1 MEQATD
7 RATDPVAGEDGGRS
21 AEARLHAERAAAI
34 LAVDTPV
41 TDQGI
46 TFVDGDASGCRMR
59 MTVRPRQCNSHGIC
73 HGGITMLLAD
83 TAAAY
88 ALNTG
93 EETPRWVTSHSSSS
107 LLAPGREGEEL
118 TATAVL
124 GSGGGSTRIVDVTLA
139 EPDGTVVLEM
149 RNVMVRLRG

>member
-1 MEQATD
+1 VSGLKDTA
-7 RATDPVAGEDGGRS
+7 P
-21 AEARLHAERAAAI
+21 EAALHAERAAAI

-46 TFVDGDASGCRMR
+46 TFVSGDDTGCAMA
-59 MTVRPRQCNSHGIC
+59 MTVQSRQCNSHGIC

-93 EETPRWVTSHSSSS
+93 EESPRWVTSHSSSS
-107 LLAPGREGEEL
+107 LLAPGREGEVL
-118 TATAVL
+118 TATAVI
-124 GSGGGSTRIVDVTLA
+124 GSGSGSSRIVDVRVT
-139 EPDGTVVLEM
+139 EPDGTVVVEM

>member
-1 MEQATD
+1 M
-7 RATDPVAGEDGGRS
+7 TDPMDTAADS
-21 AEARLHAERAAAI
+21 ALRAERAAAI

-46 TFVDGDASGCRMR
+46 TFVAGDDAGCAMA
-59 MTVRPRQCNSHGIC
+59 MTVRSRQCNSHGIC

-93 EETPRWVTSHSSSS
+93 EQSPRWVTSHSSSS
-107 LLAPGREGEEL
+107 LLAPGRAGEVL
-118 TATAVL
+118 TATAEIGT
-124 GSGGGSTRIVDVTLA
+124 GSGSSRIVDVRVT
-139 EPDGTVVLEM
+139 EPDGTVVVEM

>member
-1 MEQATD
+1 VTGTGTPADAAM
-7 RATDPVAGEDGGRS
+7 
-21 AEARLHAERAAAI
+21 HAERAAAI

-46 TFVDGDASGCRMR
+46 TYLWGDDTGCAMA
-59 MTVRPRQCNSHGIC
+59 MTVQSRQCNSHGIC

-93 EETPRWVTSHSSSS
+93 EESPRWVTSHSSSS
-107 LLAPGREGEEL
+107 LLAPGRDGEVL
-118 TATAVL
+118 TATAVI
-124 GSGGGSTRIVDVTLA
+124 GSGSGSSRIVDVRVT
-139 EPDGTVVLEM
+139 EPDGTVVVEM

>member
-1 MEQATD
+1 M
-7 RATDPVAGEDGGRS
+7 TDPQDAAAGTAVDPAVR
-21 AEARLHAERAAAI
+21 AERAAAI

-46 TFVDGDASGCRMR
+46 TFVAGDDAGCTMA
-59 MTVRPRQCNSHGIC
+59 MTVRSRQCNSHGIC

-93 EETPRWVTSHSSSS
+93 EESPRWVTSHSSSS
-107 LLAPGREGEEL
+107 LLAPGREGEVL
-118 TATAVL
+118 TATAEIGT
-124 GSGGGSTRIVDVTLA
+124 GSGSSRIVDVRVT
-139 EPDGTVVLEM
+139 EPDGTVVVEM

>member
-1 MEQATD
+1 VTEKTHAAAD
-7 RATDPVAGEDGGRS
+7 AALRAD
-21 AEARLHAERAAAI
+21 RAAAI

-41 TDQGI
+41 MDQGI
-46 TFVDGDASGCRMR
+46 TFVSGDETGCAMA
-59 MTVRPRQCNSHGIC
+59 MTVQSRQCNSHGIC

-93 EETPRWVTSHSSSS
+93 EESPRWVTSHSSSS
-107 LLAPGREGEEL
+107 LLAPGREGEVL
-118 TATAVL
+118 TATAGI
-124 GSGGGSTRIVDVTLA
+124 GSGSGSSRIVDVRVT
-139 EPDGTVVLEM
+139 EPDGTVVVEM

>member
-1 MEQATD
+1 MTAASVD
-7 RATDPVAGEDGGRS
+7 AGLR
-21 AEARLHAERAAAI
+21 AERAAAI

-46 TFVDGDASGCRMR
+46 AYLSGDDGGCAMT
-59 MTVRPRQCNSHGIC
+59 MTVRSRQCNSHGIC

-93 EETPRWVTSHSSSS
+93 EEAPRWVTSHSSSS
-107 LLAPGREGEEL
+107 LLAPGRVGEVL
-118 TATAVL
+118 TATAVI
-124 GSGGGSTRIVDVTLA
+124 GSGSGSSRIVDVRVT
-139 EPDGTVVLEM
+139 EPDGTVVVEM

>member
-1 MEQATD
+1 MTES
-7 RATDPVAGEDGGRS
+7 GLRS
-21 AEARLHAERAAAI
+21 ERAAAI

-59 MTVRPRQCNSHGIC
+59 MTVQARQCNSHGIC
-73 HGGITMLLAD
+73 HGGVTMLLAD

-93 EETPRWVTSHSSSS
+93 EESPRWVTSHSSSS
-107 LLAPGREGEEL
+107 LLAPGRQGEEL
-118 TATAVL
+118 TATAVGGTGT
-124 GSGGGSTRIVDVTLA
+124 GSSRIVDVTVTG
-139 EPDGTVVLEM
+139 PGGTVVLEM

>member
-1 MEQATD
+1 MTTNNIGNQAE
-7 RATDPVAGEDGGRS
+7 VASPQLR
-21 AEARLHAERAAAI
+21 AERAAAI

-46 TFVDGDASGCRMR
+46 EFAYGSDAGCT
-59 MTVRPRQCNSHGIC
+59 MTLKIRPEQCNSHGIC

-93 EETPRWVTSHSSSS
+93 EETPRWVSSTSQSCF
-107 LLAPGREGEEL
+107 LAPGKAGRTLSAHAELHPRRGRSCLVDIRVQDEEG
-118 TATAVL
+118 T
-124 GSGGGSTRIVDVTLA
+124 I
-139 EPDGTVVLEM
+139 VLET
-149 RNVMVRLRG
+149 RNMMVRVA

>member
-1 MEQATD
+1 MTGASVD
-7 RATDPVAGEDGGRS
+7 AGLR
-21 AEARLHAERAAAI
+21 AERAATI
-34 LAVDTPV
+34 LSVDTPV

-46 TFVDGDASGCRMR
+46 AYLSGDDAGCAMA
-59 MTVRPRQCNSHGIC
+59 MTVQSRQCNSHGIC
-73 HGGITMLLAD
+73 HGGITMMLAD

-107 LLAPGREGEEL
+107 LLAPGRVGEVL
-118 TATAVL
+118 TATAVV
-124 GSGGGSTRIVDVTLA
+124 GSGSGSSRIVDVRVT
-139 EPDGTVVLEM
+139 EPDGTVVVEM